1 MLDGQQLSGEDIHVT
16 LRELRI
22 FVRGQFDVV
31 LPTPIERC
39 ATTGFGRTP
48 VPIGRLGEIGRD
60 AGSRF
65 EAARVE
71 KHAKIIVLFGAFPEK
86 THCFFGP
93 GALIFAQIG
102 FGAHQVEH
110 AEISE

>member
-1 MLDGQQLSGEDIHVT
+1 MLGGQQPADEGT
-16 LRELRI
+16 RATPLRI
-22 FVRGQFDVV
+22 FVCGQFDVV

-39 ATTGFGRTP
+39 ATAGFGRAP

-60 AGSRF
+60 AGSGF
-65 EAARVE
+65 QAARVE
-71 KHAKIIVLFGAFPEK
+71 KHAKVIVLFGAFTEK
-86 THCFFGP
+86 TDRFFGP

-102 FGAHQVEH
+102 FRARQIEH

>member
-1 MLDGQQLSGEDIHVT
+1 MLDGQQLAGEDNRAT
-16 LRELRI
+16 PLRI

-31 LPTPIERC
+31 LPTPLERC
-39 ATTGFGRTP
+39 ATAGFGRTP

-60 AGSRF
+60 AGSGF
-65 EAARVE
+65 EAARVQ
-71 KHAKIIVLFGAFPEK
+71 KHAKVIVLFCAFTEK
-86 THCFFGP
+86 TDRLFGP
-93 GALIFAQIG
+93 GALVFAQIG